1 MAWMCVSLGFVKA
14 QSVTIEV
21 ILRKCSRQYSASLH
35 PNNVWTRFKGTDL
48 SSPPSGVVDEVP
60 TRICLRLS
68 EWRRVRG
75 GACVAAAVAAVCVC
89 VYVCV
94 CLVSLLC
101 LFRV

>member
-21 ILRKCSRQYSASLH
+21 ILRKYSRQYSASLH
-35 PNNVWTRFKGTDL
+35 PNNVWTSFKGTDL

-60 TRICLRLS
+60 TRMCLRLS

-75 GACVAAAVAAVCVC
+75 GACVAAAAAAVCVC
-89 VYVCV
+89 VCVCV
-94 CLVSLLC
+94 FIIIIMFV
-101 LFRV
+101 